1 MKMCYRGV
9 SYDYQPVV
17 LNLPQQRDT
26 VYRVVG
32 YSPAT
37 KTKFLGRVY
46 QKSALDIAVAEKKVR
61 FLGNICDRN
70 SVEVRANDLANV
82 PVRQPERVKTAAL

>member
-17 LNLPQQRDT
+17 LNLSPQQRET

-32 YSPAT
+32 YSSAT
-37 KTKFLGRVY
+37 KIKFLGRVY
-46 QKSALDIAVAEKKVR
+46 QKSALDIAVAEKKVK
-61 FLGNICDRN
+61 FLGNICDRD
-70 SVEVRANDLANV
+70 SIELVANTTNQ
-82 PVRQPERVKTAAL
+82 RQERIKAATL

>member
-17 LNLPQQRDT
+17 LNLSPQQRET

-70 SVEVRANDLANV
+70 SSKVRANAPV
-82 PVRQPERVKTAAL
+82 PQQERPKTAAL